1 MRIYDPQK
9 ATTILREVMKELYLL
24 KQAVEYQQ
32 LSVGFRTQLVAKIR
46 AKIAEALELVEKEE
60 KPIEENNSRQP
71 KHNQTKPQDWRKTT
85 SFDSE
90 IIRKKEEDW

>member
-32 LSVGFRTQLVAKIR
+32 LSVGFRTQLVAKVR

-60 KPIEENNSRQP
+60 KPIEENN
-71 KHNQTKPQDWRKTT
+71 
-85 SFDSE
+85 
-90 IIRKKEEDW
+90 